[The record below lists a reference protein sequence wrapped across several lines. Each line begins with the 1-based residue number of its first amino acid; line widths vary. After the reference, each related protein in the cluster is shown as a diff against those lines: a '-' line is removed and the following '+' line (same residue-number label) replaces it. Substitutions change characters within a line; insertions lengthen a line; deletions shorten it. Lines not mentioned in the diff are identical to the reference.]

1 MSLSPSEF
9 HTRSAQALDHVDEHL
24 GGLEHDALD
33 VDLAGDVLTLSF
45 EDGGTF
51 ILNAHSAAGQMWL
64 AANTSAWHFD
74 WVPEA
79 SDGAG
84 AWVAA
89 KTGDEL
95 MATLARV
102 VGARLGEAIEL

>member
-64 AANTSAWHFD
+64 AANIPWPLTGSPRPTTAWG
-74 WVPEA
+74 PE
-79 SDGAG
+79 SREDRR
-84 AWVAA
+84 
-89 KTGDEL
+89 
-95 MATLARV
+95 ARPPWPLV
-102 VGARLGEAIEL
+102 VRPGEAIEL